1 MAQILLY
8 SANCPELTKKSRKW
22 RTIDDFIRKFKKKPM
37 QKTAT
42 TLGSTKVL
50 CRGCGETLCRCF
62 YNELEKLPPRSLP
75 GSVIDATFT
84 IRRTHYL
91 QRLRCACAETT
102 APIVSAALSERKSC
116 STHEFAA
123 LPKFECHEYV
133 IASFLGGGKARE
145 IACANR
151 NFHLRLVPRASVAF
165 RVARSCG
172 STTTCLKDAE
182 ANGTSD
188 PLNKRTLESSPSV
201 DGQHDVRLR
210 GKAFVTLPLPIETGL
225 PCHVNARFELTSNR
239 RNLWNGLHGEL
250 AGDGAV
256 RCEWNDALME
266 DVVAPT

>member
-1 MAQILLY
+1 
-8 SANCPELTKKSRKW
+8 
-22 RTIDDFIRKFKKKPM
+22 M
-37 QKTAT
+37 QKSPSTR
-42 TLGSTKVL
+42 GSVEAL
-50 CRGCGETLCRCF
+50 CTGCREAMCRCF

-91 QRLRCACAETT
+91 QQLQSARAESTT
-102 APIVSAALSERKSC
+102 PMASDGLSESEKGDA
-116 STHEFAA
+116 HESSAA
-123 LPKFECHEYV
+123 LPKFERHKYV

-145 IACANR
+145 IACAHR
-151 NFHLRLVPRASVAF
+151 NFHLRLIPRASVAF

-172 STTTCLKDAE
+172 SGAACSTRDGENVGSSASPPLDQRMVE
-182 ANGTSD
+182 TSLPID
-188 PLNKRTLESSPSV
+188 CR
-201 DGQHDVRLR
+201 DHDVRLR

-225 PCHVNARFELTSNR
+225 PCHINARFELTSNR